1 MRVFPGE
8 PYLYVGKNR
17 DTFTLVN
24 VYSQRK
30 VNLPIN
36 TPVKFGIEGES
47 VAEIS
52 ASVVLSAIDRD
63 DGMYVV
69 FGAPRSH
76 GPRTCIPVTVREPAD
91 YGIHAV
97 RNIIE

>member
-8 PYLYVGKNR
+8 PYLYVGKSR

-30 VNLPIN
+30 VSLPYN
-36 TPVKFGIEGES
+36 TPVKFGVEGEPI
-47 VAEIS
+47 AEIS
-52 ASVVLSAIDRD
+52 ASVVLSAIDND

-69 FGAPRSH
+69 FGVPRSH
-76 GPRTCIPVTVREPAD
+76 GQRTLIPVTVREPAD
-91 YGIHAV
+91 YGVYAV

>member
-30 VNLPIN
+30 VNLPSN
-36 TPVKFGIEGES
+36 APVKFGTEGELT
-47 VAEIS
+47 AEIS
-52 ASVVLSAIDRD
+52 ASVVLSAIDKD
-63 DGMYVV
+63 DGMYIV

-76 GPRTCIPVTVREPAD
+76 GPRTLVPVTVCEPAD
-91 YGIHAV
+91 YSIHAT